1 MKAIII
7 AISILLAQEVHAVDE
22 FGLEGRMDSKT
33 PDTPPPAVSELVRK
47 SEKKNLDICQKE
59 KHYSKKDMK
68 EFLGAAVLNLNDDGK
83 VDYILYPK
91 KYCGIMFGAHA
102 IPYWIV
108 MSSPNG
114 YRLVMAGGT
123 DVVTILDSRTK
134 GARDIVEIYGETETK
149 FVFNGKKYTMVE

>member
-7 AISILLAQEVHAVDE
+7 AILILLAQEVYAVNE
-22 FGLEGRMDSKT
+22 FGLEGRMESKE
-33 PDTPPPAVSELVRK
+33 PDAPPPAIAELVRK
-47 SEKKNLDICQKE
+47 KEKKDLNICQKE
-59 KHYSKKDMK
+59 KRYTKKDMQ
-68 EFLGAAVLNLNDDGK
+68 EFFGAAAINLNDDLK
-83 VDYILYPK
+83 DDYILYPK

-123 DVVTILDSRTK
+123 DAVTILDTK
-134 GARDIVEIYGETETK
+134 KNGARDIVETYGETETK
-149 FVFNGKKYTMVE
+149 FVFYGKKYEIAK